1 MRYSASISTAP
12 QTMAVWPSTKV
23 PPSRVMPSGMSVMVC
38 ASEYNCV
45 IANAMFIV
53 PSVTMNGGS
62 AILVT
67 NRPLTRPN
75 STVTAMPL
83 AMASGADRSWLA
95 AILVITMLP
104 SDITMPQDRSMPAVR
119 ITSVWTIAIT
129 PTTITCCRI
138 SEKVCADKKRSL
150 CEAKKAQARISAM
163 KGPSVA
169 SVTCG
174 GRRKVI
180 DGMWGWLRARVK
192 RVHGAPADAAQRAWP
207 SRRWSPP
214 CRAGVAGATD
224 RRLATPAVADLPLL
238 LLAPAQA
245 GAGFHVLAVHAGFR
259 VGGNHP
265 PVDIGDAGAA
275 AVHRHDEYVL
285 FLACGFQC
293 LMGAGRCRFVD
304 AVQKVDVGVLL
315 QAVFHRGLALGAV
328 AKAVGHADHL
338 GRAGQ
343 FIAAGLEGRQ
353 TETLEE
359 AVVPLRAHRVAR
371 EQIEHRNHRLLAR
384 HCRLGVLADQLAG
397 LVVVS
402 GKQGID
408 DIHRIGGAV
417 QRNHHHAAG
426 PGLLD
431 RRHDGLGVVRG
442 DQDGLGPGI
451 HQGLPR
457 RHRAGIVAIGLSGG
471 GGPFD

>member
-1 MRYSASISTAP
+1 MYTPSSTRSVAMTVRRVASGLLPTAETWRPGAVSRSANQAMRYSASISTAP
-12 QTMAVWPSTKV
+12 QTMAVWPSANV

-75 STVTAMPL
+75 STVTAMPQ
-83 AMASGADRSWLA
+83 AIASGADRSWLA

-104 SDITMPQDRSMPAVR
+104 SAITMPQDRSMPAVR
-119 ITSVWTIAIT
+119 ITSVWPIAIT
-129 PTTITCCRI
+129 ATTMTCCRI
-138 SEKVCADKKRSL
+138 SEKFCAEKKRSL
-150 CEAKKAQARISAM
+150 CEEKKAQARISAM

-214 CRAGVAGATD
+214 CRAGVAGAND
-224 RRLATPAVADLPLL
+224 RRLATQAVADLPLL

-245 GAGFHVLAVHAGFR
+245 GAGFHVLAVHAGLRFGGNQRHAGVGIAAGLLAGLGVLDARRHAHGRHAQR
-259 VGGNHP
+259 VLLAGGGNHP

-275 AVHRHDEYVL
+275 AVHRHDEDVL
-285 FLACGFQC
+285 FLASGFPC
-293 LMGAGRCRFVD
+293 L
-304 AVQKVDVGVLL
+304 
-315 QAVFHRGLALGAV
+315 
-328 AKAVGHADHL
+328 
-338 GRAGQ
+338 
-343 FIAAGLEGRQ
+343 
-353 TETLEE
+353 
-359 AVVPLRAHRVAR
+359 
-371 EQIEHRNHRLLAR
+371 
-384 HCRLGVLADQLAG
+384 
-397 LVVVS
+397 
-402 GKQGID
+402 
-408 DIHRIGGAV
+408 
-417 QRNHHHAAG
+417 
-426 PGLLD
+426 
-431 RRHDGLGVVRG
+431 
-442 DQDGLGPGI
+442 
-451 HQGLPR
+451 
-457 RHRAGIVAIGLSGG
+457 IVACPLTS
-471 GGPFD
+471 